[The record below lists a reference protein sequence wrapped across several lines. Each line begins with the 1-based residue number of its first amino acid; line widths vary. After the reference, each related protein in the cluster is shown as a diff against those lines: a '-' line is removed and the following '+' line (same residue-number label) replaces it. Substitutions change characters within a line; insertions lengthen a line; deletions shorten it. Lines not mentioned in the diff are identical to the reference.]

1 MSDIVYSGLTVDVR
15 RNVNNGTYELGTWC
29 DGAFIV
35 WSATKLG
42 KLDADVQEAKDAADH
57 AAAQQPPAPV
67 VSPSGSPSPQDTA
80 VQPPPQG

>member
-1 MSDIVYSGLTVDVR
+1 MSDLAYTGLTVDVR

-35 WSATKLG
+35 WAATKLG

-57 AAAQQPPAPV
+57 AAAQQPPAPAAA
-67 VSPSGSPSPQDTA
+67 PGGPPQQQDTA
-80 VQPPPQG
+80 VQPQPQG